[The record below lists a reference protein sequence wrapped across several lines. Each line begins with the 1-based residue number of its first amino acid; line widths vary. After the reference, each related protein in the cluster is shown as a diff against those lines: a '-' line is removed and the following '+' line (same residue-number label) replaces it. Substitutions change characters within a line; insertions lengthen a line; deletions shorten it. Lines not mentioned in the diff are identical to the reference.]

1 VTSIGPTATAASD
14 TDEPL
19 RIGILG
25 ASRIAV
31 EALVAPAHDGGARL
45 VAVAAR
51 DPERA
56 ARFAA
61 EHGVEQVVAS
71 YAALLADPEVEVVY
85 NALPNSLHG
94 PWNLAAV
101 AAGKHVLTE
110 KPFASNAEEA
120 RTVADAAAAS
130 GLVVFDAFHHRYH
143 PVFARLLELITDGGI
158 GTLRTVRVQMLMP
171 APADDDLRWSLP
183 LAGGVLMDLG
193 CYALHVMT
201 TVAAALGGA
210 AEPVRAEAVERVGR
224 PGVDQRFEV
233 ELRLPGGVRGSFVC
247 DMTQPGADFSIIA
260 TGDQGE
266 AKINN
271 FVKVSSD
278 DRLVVRRPG
287 EADRVE
293 HLGTRSSYHHQLDA
307 LTAAVRHGAPFPTDA
322 ADGVVNL
329 ELIDACYRLAG
340 LSPRPT
346 SATV

>member
-1 VTSIGPTATAASD
+1 MTTDVTPAG
-14 TDEPL
+14 PL

-31 EALVAPAHDGGARL
+31 ESVVAPARDGGARL

-51 DPERA
+51 DPDRA

-61 EHGVEQVVAS
+61 EHGVERVVPT

-94 PWNLAAV
+94 PWNLAAI

-120 RTVADAAAAS
+120 RTVADAATAS

-143 PVFARLLELITDGGI
+143 PVFARLLAVVVSGELGA
-158 GTLRTVRVQMLMP
+158 LRTVRVRMLMP
-171 APADDDLRWSLP
+171 PPAAEDLRWSLP

-193 CYALHVMT
+193 CYALNVMS
-201 TVAAALGGA
+201 TVATTLGGV
-210 AEPVRAEAVERVGR
+210 AEPVAARAVEGEGR
-224 PGVDQRFEV
+224 PGVDARFEV
-233 ELRLPGGVRGSFVC
+233 EVALPDGVRGEILC
-247 DMTQPGADFSIIA
+247 AMTDPGLDFSITV

-271 FVKVSSD
+271 FVKVSTD

-287 EADRVE
+287 EPGRVE
-293 HLGTRSSYHHQLDA
+293 HLGTRSSYHFQLDA
-307 LTAAVRHGAPFPTDA
+307 LTAAVRTGTPFPTDA

-340 LSPRPT
+340 LAPRPAAAET
-346 SATV
+346 P